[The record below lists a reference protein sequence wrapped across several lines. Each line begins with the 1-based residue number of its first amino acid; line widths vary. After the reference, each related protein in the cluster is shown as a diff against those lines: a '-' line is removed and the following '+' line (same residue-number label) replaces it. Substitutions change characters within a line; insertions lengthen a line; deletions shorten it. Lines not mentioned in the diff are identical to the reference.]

1 MGEDVAIKAIGA
13 EPATSQGGQ
22 LRVLKH
28 DDLFA
33 VFDARGDFHGALH
46 AVGPSMGADGLF
58 QDDTRILSRL
68 VLRLQGSAPELLSSD
83 IGRDNVVF
91 TAHLANP
98 LFQDRN
104 NRLVPR
110 AEIYL
115 LRRRLLW
122 QRKLYEALRVKNYAS
137 EPVAF
142 DLSFDADADFRDVFE
157 IRGMT
162 RTHRG
167 QAFEPCSEGNCL
179 LLSYRGLDGQTRTT
193 SITFSAPVA
202 IRDRRIVLPLELK
215 PGATRHILMAIASDG
230 ATEQPS
236 RDAFFNALKKGKREA
251 RHHIR
256 ALNRL
261 ETSNA
266 AFDAWAE
273 RAAADLS
280 LLVTDLETGPYPYAG
295 IPWFS
300 VPFGRDAVV
309 TALQVLW
316 IHPEL
321 ARGVL
326 AFLSALQA
334 AESSAFHDA
343 EPGKIMHETRRGEMA
358 ALSEV
363 PFGRYYGGADTTP
376 LFVLLAGEYLKR
388 TNDVAFCRKVWPAV
402 RAALEWIDRFG
413 DSDGDGF
420 VEYSRGAA
428 GGLQNQGWKD
438 SDTSIFHAD
447 GSLAQGPIAVVEV
460 QAYVVAAKR
469 AAARLAGA
477 VGETDL
483 AAKLTEQAD
492 RLQAKINAHFWSESL
507 GTYAL
512 ALDGDKRPCT
522 VRSSNA
528 GHVLFCGA
536 ADPERAAR
544 VGHGLMRRNL
554 FSGWGVRTIARD
566 ASLYNPM
573 SYHNGTVWPHD
584 CSIVAAGLARYGM
597 SEAAS
602 RIFTGL
608 FDAACHFPHFRLPEL
623 FCGFPRH
630 AGEGPVA
637 YPSACTPQ
645 AWASGAVFLLL
656 QASLGIDIDAGKGVV
671 AVRGPYLPEWLERVA
686 VKDLLIGQGRATLH
700 FRRGADGVE
709 VGITEIQGAIRL
721 MAGSAGNSAC

>member
-1 MGEDVAIKAIGA
+1 MGEDVAIKAVGA
-13 EPATSQGGQ
+13 EPATHQGGQ

-33 VFDARGDFHGALH
+33 VFDASGDFHGALH
-46 AVGPSMGADGLF
+46 AVGPSTGADGLF

-68 VLRLQGSAPELLSSD
+68 VLRLQGRAPELLSSD

-91 TAHLANP
+91 TVHLANT

-110 AEIYL
+110 AEVYL

-122 QRKLYEALRVKNYAS
+122 RRKLYEALRLKNYAS

-162 RTHRG
+162 RAHRG

-202 IRDRRIVLPLELK
+202 IRGRCIVLPVELK
-215 PGATRHILMAIASDG
+215 PGATRHILMTIASDG
-230 ATEQPS
+230 GTEQPS
-236 RDAFFNALKKGKREA
+236 RGAFFNALKKRKREA

-316 IHPEL
+316 IHPQL

-388 TNDVAFCRKVWPAV
+388 TNDVEFCRKVWPAV
-402 RAALEWIDRFG
+402 CAALEWIDRFG

-438 SDTSIFHAD
+438 SNTSIFHAD
-447 GSLAQGPIAVVEV
+447 GTLARGPIAVVEV

-469 AAARLAGA
+469 AAARLADA

-483 AAKLTEQAD
+483 AAKLVEQAD
-492 RLQAKINAHFWSESL
+492 RLQAKINTHFWSESI

-512 ALDGDKRPCT
+512 ALDGDKRACV

-536 ADPERAAR
+536 ADREKAAR
-544 VGHGLMRRNL
+544 VGHELMRCNL

-573 SYHNGTVWPHD
+573 SYHNGTIWPHD
-584 CSIVAAGLARYGM
+584 CSIVASGLARYGM
-597 SEAAS
+597 SEAAG

-656 QASLGIDIDAGKGVV
+656 QASLGIDIDAEKGLV
-671 AVRGPYLPEWLERVA
+671 AVRGAYLPEWLDRIA
-686 VKDLLIGQGRATLH
+686 VKDLLIGGSRATVH

-709 VGITEIQGAIRL
+709 VGLSDVDGNIRL
-721 MAGSAGNSAC
+721 LM